1 VTTAA
6 IVLAAGRG
14 SRLASAAP
22 KPLVELGG
30 RPLVDWAIDAAR
42 ESGCAPV
49 VLVVG
54 HAAAA
59 VAARAPA
66 DVRVVVAPDW
76 ADGISASV
84 RAGIAALETDPEVTA
99 ACVGLA
105 DQPRI
110 GAAAYRRLVAAADA
124 GGDAG
129 DALMVATYAGRR
141 GNPVLVPRA
150 RWAEVRTLTGDE
162 GARQLMGRVPVVEVD
177 CTGTGDPADVDT
189 LNDLVA
195 LGATDPRPLGSSAP
209 PGPNTETS

>member
-1 VTTAA
+1 MTTAA

-14 SRLASAAP
+14 TRLGAASP
-22 KPLVELGG
+22 KPLVELEG
-30 RPLVDWAIDAAR
+30 RPLVDWALDAAR
-42 ESGCAPV
+42 ASGCAPV

-54 HAAAA
+54 HAASA

-84 RAGIAALETDPEVTA
+84 RAGLAALRTDPEVTA

-110 GAAAYRRLVAAADA
+110 GAEAYRRLVAAAGA
-124 GGDAG
+124 GGDA
-129 DALMVATYAGRR
+129 LVVATYAGRR

-150 RWAEVRTLTGDE
+150 RWAEVGALTGDE

-189 LNDLVA
+189 LGDLAA
-195 LGATDPRPLGSSAP
+195 LGAAALPPEPGDPS
-209 PGPNTETS
+209 TETSPS